1 MKDKLIELIGEYQ
14 ISDYS
19 WLDVP
24 WLMSAILIIFCVGMV
39 IFGLL
44 SFLNRFSR

>member
-1 MKDKLIELIGEYQ
+1 MKEKLIEIIGTYQ
-14 ISDYS
+14 ITDYTY
-19 WLDVP
+19 LDIP
-24 WLMSAILIIFCVGMV
+24 WIMSALLIIFCTGMV